1 MRRCLSGKLDLAWT
15 QILRFRSAPTRSYL
29 ASFSLFFFILNVPE
43 PISRIFYGKET
54 HKMCAR
60 GKKRRRR
67 SRKQKKKTPIGI
79 NTSDLN
85 RLHKAAK
92 TTERALNPS
101 SDSLFRGVIQE
112 MLEDVHSGRGSE
124 PPRRCWRSGKA
135 DLLISA
141 SKTRPPPPQK
151 KPFWVRRKK
160 GNWV

>member
-1 MRRCLSGKLDLAWT
+1 
-15 QILRFRSAPTRSYL
+15 
-29 ASFSLFFFILNVPE
+29 
-43 PISRIFYGKET
+43 
-54 HKMCAR
+54 MCAR
-60 GKKRRRR
+60 KK
-67 SRKQKKKTPIGI
+67 KKKWEAKKTPIGI

-135 DLLISA
+135 DLLISP
-141 SKTRPPPPQK
+141 SKTRPPKNFLGEEK
-151 KPFWVRRKK
+151 KEIQAE
-160 GNWV
+160 NWV